1 MDVELAV
8 EALGVGA
15 SAWYLERY
23 QAFLW
28 LNSYVRDNSYFEM
41 RFYYVRYKMVLD
53 NSLYNGRDNYV
64 WFSTATT
71 C

>member
-1 MDVELAV
+1 MDVEFAV

-15 SAWYLERY
+15 LAWYLERC

-28 LNSYVRDNSYFEM
+28 LNSHVRDNSYFEM
-41 RFYYVRYKMVLD
+41 QFYHVRYKMVLD

-64 WFSTATT
+64 
-71 C
+71 